1 MKKILRRL
9 ARKEKLTE
17 PKSYPMCYREEEFRY
32 LEKILAEPPK
42 INLILGGKL
51 KIIFLY
57 LGPYAGKSTFMRHFI
72 REKMDI
78 DLVIFKLINIVK
90 KQYGNGKSEPIF
102 GNSEI
107 ALAHLDLGYY
117 FSFYI

>member
-51 KIIFLY
+51 KIIFL
-57 LGPYAGKSTFMRHFI
+57 F
-72 REKMDI
+72 
-78 DLVIFKLINIVK
+78 
-90 KQYGNGKSEPIF
+90 
-102 GNSEI
+102 
-107 ALAHLDLGYY
+107 
-117 FSFYI
+117 